1 MSKSYKKFLCIS
13 ISQIIS
19 TVGSGITTFALAIY
33 TYQLTSSVI
42 SVSLVTIASF
52 LPIVL
57 LNPLGG
63 LLADRFDRKLMM
75 IIGDSG
81 SMFGLSTMFVL
92 LKLGLLNMTYIIIC
106 LILSSVFSALL
117 EPAYKSLVSEMLSK
131 EEYAKASG
139 IIQLASAAK
148 FLIAP
153 FIGGMLMAN
162 QQLDLVLIIDISTF
176 FLTVASVSL
185 IRKHQRDTHVK
196 YTKLLSK
203 QQVFQGYFEIKKNAG
218 VFYLVLLLTGV
229 TFFAGYYQILI
240 TPLLL
245 NLANEKTLGYIQSI
259 SAIGLLLSSLILSIK
274 NRSQGFLK
282 MLFQGLFMMSIALFF
297 TGLSKSLWIIGLSSF
312 IILFSL
318 PLINTSAEV
327 LIRKHTDVKHQG
339 SVWGMI
345 GFITQTGYMI
355 AYFTSGYLTEK
366 VFVPLNEKPV
376 NIEVL
381 KYIAIFFNQGIGS
394 ILMLIGLF
402 MMIFT
407 FGMFKNTCIRN
418 LENAKELNYVY

>member
-81 SMFGLSTMFVL
+81 SMFGLFTMFVL

-185 IRKHQRDTHVK
+185 IRKHQRNAHVK
-196 YTKLLSK
+196 YTKLLNK

-259 SAIGLLLSSLILSIK
+259 SAMGLLLSSLILSIK

-366 VFVPLNEKPV
+366 VFVPLSDKPV

>member
-1 MSKSYKKFLCIS
+1 MSKSYKKFLFIS

-19 TVGSGITTFALAIY
+19 TVGSGITTFALAIH

-81 SMFGLSTMFVL
+81 SMFGLFTMFVL
-92 LKLGLLNMTYIIIC
+92 LKLELLNMTYIIIC

-185 IRKHQRDTHVK
+185 IRKHQRNAHVK

-274 NRSQGFLK
+274 NRSQGFFK
-282 MLFQGLFMMSIALFF
+282 MLFQGLFMMSIALFI

-312 IILFSL
+312 VILFSL

-366 VFVPLNEKPV
+366 VFVPLSEKPV

>member
-81 SMFGLSTMFVL
+81 SMFGLFTMFVL

-259 SAIGLLLSSLILSIK
+259 SAMGLLLSSLILSIK

-366 VFVPLNEKPV
+366 VFVPLSDKPV

-407 FGMFKNTCIRN
+407 SGMFKNTCIRN